1 MKQRENGLTKPWK
14 ENKSRK
20 GWLTV
25 SNATRDGRGN
35 IPQLLAAET
44 GNNRWNVAK
53 QESEAAYV
61 DSAFEGL

>member
-1 MKQRENGLTKPWK
+1 MPPEMAEETFPSCLQQKQ
-14 ENKSRK
+14 
-20 GWLTV
+20 
-25 SNATRDGRGN
+25 
-35 IPQLLAAET
+35 